1 MDNRKATFP
10 QILAPLTFDA
20 YRNNIDPALEAI
32 EAHQRLSSGAKRK
45 SAD

>member
-1 MDNRKATFP
+1 VEIP
-10 QILAPLTFDA
+10 APLTFDA

-45 SAD
+45 SPD